1 MQRTKTR
8 FAPQIDHLCIIE
20 ESFVSRFIIT
30 SVLLTFATVSMVAQL
45 GTSLPKSVEAA
56 SKQVSA
62 FDPSSITKATK
73 ALDGSIDQFS
83 SVLKGAGIDP
93 TKAKSIT
100 SAVSAL
106 DGDTDKMLKQI
117 KGASDL
123 MSLKDEATK
132 ILADVRKVDGL
143 MSGVQVAS
151 SVTSKWGSVKS
162 SANALG
168 SLFGLKL

>member
-1 MQRTKTR
+1 M
-8 FAPQIDHLCIIE
+8 
-20 ESFVSRFIIT
+20 SRFIIT

>member
-1 MQRTKTR
+1 MRVISI
-8 FAPQIDHLCIIE
+8 A
-20 ESFVSRFIIT
+20 VFILVAVCGT
-30 SVLLTFATVSMVAQL
+30 QAQL
-45 GTSLPKSVEAA
+45 GTTLPKSVDAA
-56 SKQVSA
+56 SKQVSS
-62 FDPSSITKATK
+62 FDPSSVTKAAK
-73 ALDGSIDQFS
+73 SLDGNIDQFS
-83 SVLKGAGIDP
+83 SALKGAGIDP
-93 TKAKSIT
+93 AKAKSIT

-106 DGDTDKMLKQI
+106 DGDTDQMLKQI

-151 SVTSKWGSVKS
+151 NVTSKWGSVKS

-168 SLFGLKL
+168 SIFGLKL